1 MKRLPILLL
10 ILFVLAGCGKTVVST
25 DLIRKN
31 FIEEV
36 ASYHPG
42 TAGSSLKQA
51 TAASNVLRFATEQKM
66 RNADCKTAMEKA
78 WKETDADT
86 QEYFLENYE
95 GLSWLITTA
104 FSDYDS
110 VDNMFEDAGVVERMK
125 TALGEAEA
133 EKDWAALR
141 SAAEDVLSGS

>member
-1 MKRLPILLL
+1 ML
-10 ILFVLAGCGKTVVST
+10 
-25 DLIRKN
+25 
-31 FIEEV
+31 
-36 ASYHPG
+36 
-42 TAGSSLKQA
+42 
-51 TAASNVLRFATEQKM
+51 
-66 RNADCKTAMEKA
+66 EKA

-110 VDNMFEDAGVVERMK
+110 VDNMFEDAGVAEIMK
-125 TALGEAEA
+125 TALGKAEA

-141 SAAEDVLSGS
+141 SAAENVLSGS

>member
-1 MKRLPILLL
+1 
-10 ILFVLAGCGKTVVST
+10 
-25 DLIRKN
+25 
-31 FIEEV
+31 
-36 ASYHPG
+36 
-42 TAGSSLKQA
+42 
-51 TAASNVLRFATEQKM
+51 M

-78 WKETDADT
+78 WKETDAET

-95 GLSWLITTA
+95 GLSWVITTA

-110 VDNMFEDAGVVERMK
+110 VGNMFEDAGVAERMK
-125 TALGEAEA
+125 TALGEADA

>member
-1 MKRLPILLL
+1 MKRLTILLL
-10 ILFVLAGCGKTVVST
+10 VLFILAGCGKTAVST
-25 DLIRKN
+25 DLIRKY

-110 VDNMFEDAGVVERMK
+110 VDNMFEDAGVAEIMK
-125 TALGEAEA
+125 TALGKAEA

-141 SAAEDVLSGS
+141 SAAENVLSGS

>member
-10 ILFVLAGCGKTVVST
+10 VLFILAGCGKTAVST

-66 RNADCKTAMEKA
+66 RNADCKTAMERI
-78 WKETDADT
+78 
-86 QEYFLENYE
+86 QQMLEEEELERN
-95 GLSWLITTA
+95 GCRNAGVLPRKLRRAILG
-104 FSDYDS
+104 DHDS
-110 VDNMFEDAGVVERMK
+110 V
-125 TALGEAEA
+125 
-133 EKDWAALR
+133 LR
-141 SAAEDVLSGS
+141 L